1 MKVEEERA
9 MKRLRIAGALSAL
22 VIAAAIPAAA
32 MAAAEDAIGTWKD
45 ADTGGITQVYT
56 CGAGVCI
63 KVVTPSKGREVD
75 SNNPDPAL
83 KGRSMAGAVIM
94 QGATKDSP
102 DRWAGKVYNSED
114 GKTYSGYLQVK
125 SKNELKLEGC
135 VLAILCKSHTW
146 HRVQQ

>member
-1 MKVEEERA
+1 MR
-9 MKRLRIAGALSAL
+9 RLRIAAALAAL
-22 VIAAAIPAAA
+22 VLGAGFPAAA

-45 ADTGGITQVYT
+45 DDTGGITQVYT
-56 CGAGVCI
+56 CGGGICI

-75 SNNPDPAL
+75 SNNPDPKL

-94 QGATKDSP
+94 QGATKDGA

-114 GKTYSGYLQVK
+114 GKLYSGYLEVK
-125 SKNELKLEGC
+125 SKNEVKLEGC

-146 HRVQQ
+146 HRAQ